1 MSMTAKERQHL
12 KRLEEENR
20 MLRENHTK
28 QLRIYSDLLVEVIE
42 LKAVLALVRSAV
54 GTKEET

>member
-20 MLRENHTK
+20 MLRENNAK
-28 QLRIYSDLLVEVIE
+28 QMGIYSDLLVEIIE
-42 LKAVLALVRSAV
+42 LKATLALVRSAV
-54 GTKEET
+54 GDKEMP

>member
-1 MSMTAKERQHL
+1 MTAKERQRL
-12 KRLEEENR
+12 ERLEEENR
-20 MLRENHTK
+20 RLRENHTK

>member
-1 MSMTAKERQHL
+1 MTAKERQRL

-28 QLRIYSDLLVEVIE
+28 QLRIYSDLLVELIE
-42 LKAVLALVRSAV
+42 LKATLALVRSAV
-54 GTKEET
+54 GDKEMP

>member
-1 MSMTAKERQHL
+1 MTAKERQHL

-28 QLRIYSDLLVEVIE
+28 QLRIYSDLLVELVE
-42 LKAVLALVRSAV
+42 LKVTLALVRSAV
-54 GTKEET
+54 A

>member
-1 MSMTAKERQHL
+1 MSMTAKERQRL
-12 KRLEEENR
+12 ERLEEENR
-20 MLRENHTK
+20 RLRENHTK

>member
-1 MSMTAKERQHL
+1 MIMTAKERQRL
-12 KRLEEENR
+12 ERLEEENR
-20 MLRENHTK
+20 RLRENHTK